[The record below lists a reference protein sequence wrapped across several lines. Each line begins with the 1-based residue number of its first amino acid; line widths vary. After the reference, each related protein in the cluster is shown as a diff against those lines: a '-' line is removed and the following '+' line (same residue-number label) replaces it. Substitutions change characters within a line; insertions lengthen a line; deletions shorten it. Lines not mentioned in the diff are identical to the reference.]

1 MYFGVHASSTASVF
15 HTTPPGATEAHH
27 AAHKN
32 VSNKTPVLRRL
43 SQLIMSPIKAN
54 LQHIQREIKRAA
66 ERTSGDKTTILNASN
81 LPISLIAVSK
91 TKPAAMLRDA
101 FAAGQRLFGE
111 NYVQEGI
118 AKIAEL
124 ADLRAQGI
132 EWHFIGPLQSNKA
145 KLVAQ
150 HFDWVHGVDRLK
162 IAEALARNR
171 RELDGSD
178 CGPLNICIQVNV
190 SGEASKGG
198 VAPDQTLD
206 LAKQIVALTGIK
218 LRGLMTII
226 ENTPDE
232 AMQRAQ
238 FSLLRTLQEQ
248 LLASGIALDTLSMG
262 MSQDFRAAI
271 AEGATMVRIGSAIFG
286 ARDNAAI
293 SEPASAV
300 IGEPARAVVGET
312 R

>member
-1 MYFGVHASSTASVF
+1 MCISVHASSAASVF
-15 HTTPPGATEAHH
+15 CTTPPDVTKAHH

-32 VSNKTPVLRRL
+32 VSNKTHVLRHL

-66 ERTSGDKTTILNASN
+66 ERTSSDKTTIQNAPSP
-81 LPISLIAVSK
+81 PISLIAVSK

-162 IAEALARNR
+162 IAEALAKNR
-171 RELDGSD
+171 VDWARADY
-178 CGPLNICIQVNV
+178 GPLNICIQVNV

-198 VAPDQTLD
+198 VTPEQTLD
-206 LAKQIVALTGIK
+206 LAKQIVPLAGIK

-248 LLASGIALDTLSMG
+248 LLANGIALDTLSMG

-286 ARDNAAI
+286 ARDSAAT
-293 SEPASAV
+293 SEPGS
-300 IGEPARAVVGET
+300 AVVGET

>member
-1 MYFGVHASSTASVF
+1 MYFSVHASSTTADF
-15 HTTPPGATEAHH
+15 CATPLDVTEAHH

-32 VSNKTPVLRRL
+32 VSNKTRFLRRL

-54 LQHIQREIKRAA
+54 LQHIQREIEQAA
-66 ERTSGDKTTILNASN
+66 ERATEHSIGPKTTLQNAPRV
-81 LPISLIAVSK
+81 PISLIAVSK
-91 TKPAAMLRDA
+91 TKAGAMVREA

-171 RELDGSD
+171 VELGGSD
-178 CGPLNICIQVNV
+178 CEPLNICIQVNV
-190 SGEASKGG
+190 SGEASKAG
-198 VAPDQTLD
+198 VAPDETLT
-206 LAKQIVALTGIK
+206 LAKQIIALTGIK

-232 AMQRAQ
+232 ATQRTQ
-238 FSLLRTLQEQ
+238 FAELRILLEQ
-248 LLASGIALDTLSMG
+248 LVANGIAIDTLSMG
-262 MSQDFRAAI
+262 MSQDFRVAI
-271 AEGATMVRIGSAIFG
+271 AQGATMVRIGSAIFG
-286 ARDNAAI
+286 ARD
-293 SEPASAV
+293 SATV
-300 IGEPARAVVGET
+300 GKPDGAVGAEK
-312 R
+312 

>member
-1 MYFGVHASSTASVF
+1 VYFGVHASSTASVF
-15 HTTPPGATEAHH
+15 YTTPPGVTEALH

-32 VSNKTPVLRRL
+32 VSNKTLVLRHL
-43 SQLIMSPIKAN
+43 CQLIMSPIKAN
-54 LQHIQREIKRAA
+54 LQHIQREIRRAA
-66 ERTSGDKTTILNASN
+66 ERTSGDKTIILNAFYP
-81 LPISLIAVSK
+81 PISLIAVSK

-162 IAEALARNR
+162 IAEALAKNR

-178 CGPLNICIQVNV
+178 RGPLNVCIQVNV

-198 VAPDQTLD
+198 VAPDQTLA

-232 AMQRAQ
+232 ATQRAQ
-238 FSLLRTLQEQ
+238 FLLLRTLQEQ
-248 LLASGIALDTLSMG
+248 LLANGIALDTLSMG

-286 ARDNAAI
+286 ARDSAA
-293 SEPASAV
+293 SGEPSSAV
-300 IGEPARAVVGET
+300 IGET